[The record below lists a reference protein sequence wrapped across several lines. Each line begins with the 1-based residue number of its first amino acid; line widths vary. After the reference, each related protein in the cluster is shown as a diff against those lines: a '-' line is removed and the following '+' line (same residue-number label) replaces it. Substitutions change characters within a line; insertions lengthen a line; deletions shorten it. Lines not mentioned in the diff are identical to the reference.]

1 VFFSG
6 RDRNEVTAGLST
18 DLEAYYAEAYSGIAS
33 SGSFGLASR
42 LQHRQME
49 RYSLV
54 RELSGQRILEV
65 GAGRGQHIAFVD
77 PDSWTEYLQTDLR
90 PPAEVNPGDG
100 SWISESVDASSL
112 PLPDQSFDRLISTCV
127 LAHTDDPS
135 LTLKEW
141 RRVVRPG
148 GLITLYLPTESSLAL
163 NFLRL
168 LGPRQARIKAGFDP
182 RIIFLDHRYN
192 YRYLKTLIELEFE
205 GDQSRSRRFP
215 RLFPWWLSLWE
226 IVQIKI

>member
-1 VFFSG
+1 MKLHQ
-6 RDRNEVTAGLST
+6 GLST
-18 DLEAYYAEAYSGIAS
+18 DLDVYYAEAYSSIAS

-49 RYSLV
+49 RHGLV
-54 RELSGQRILEV
+54 RGLSGQKILEV
-65 GAGRGQHIAFVD
+65 GAGGGQRVAFVD

-90 PPAEVNPGDG
+90 PPAEVYSGEG

-112 PLPDQSFDRLISTCV
+112 PFPDQSFDRLISTCV
-127 LAHTDDPS
+127 LAHTDNPS

-148 GLITLYLPTESSLAL
+148 GLITLYLSTESSLAL

-205 GDQSRSRRFP
+205 GSAIRSRKFP

>member
-1 VFFSG
+1 VSKDSQKHAG
-6 RDRNEVTAGLST
+6 RLST
-18 DLEAYYAEAYSGIAS
+18 DLDAYYTEAYSSIAS
-33 SGSFGLASR
+33 SGSFGLASK

-49 RYSLV
+49 SHSLV
-54 RELSGQRILEV
+54 KGLSGQKILEV
-65 GAGRGQHIAFVD
+65 GAGDGQHIAFVD
-77 PDSWTEYLQTDLR
+77 PTSWDEYLQTDLR
-90 PPAEVNPGDG
+90 PPAEINSGNG
-100 SWISESVDASSL
+100 SWLFESVDATNL
-112 PLPDQSFDRLISTCV
+112 PFPDQSFDRLISTCV
-127 LAHTDDPS
+127 LAHTEDPP
-135 LTLKEW
+135 LTLQEW

-163 NFLRL
+163 NFFRL

-192 YRYLKTLIELEFE
+192 YRYLKTVLELEFE
-205 GDQSRSRRFP
+205 DCAISSRRFP

>member
-1 VFFSG
+1 MFFRSKE
-6 RDRNEVTAGLST
+6 RNEVTVGVST
-18 DLEAYYAEAYSGIAS
+18 DLDAYYAEAYSNIAR
-33 SGSFGLASR
+33 SGSFGLASK

-49 RYSLV
+49 SHSLV
-54 RELSGQRILEV
+54 RGLSGQQILEV
-65 GAGRGQHIAFVD
+65 GAGEGQHVAFVASA
-77 PDSWTEYLQTDLR
+77 SWKEYLQTDLR
-90 PPAEVNPGDG
+90 PPVQVNLGEG
-100 SWISESVDASSL
+100 SWISESVDASIL
-112 PLPDQSFDRLISTCV
+112 PFPDQSFDRLISTCV
-127 LAHTDDPS
+127 LAHTDNPE

-141 RRVVRPG
+141 RRVIRPG

-192 YRYLKTLIELEFE
+192 YRYLKTVIALEFE
-205 GDQSRSRRFP
+205 GSVIRSRRFP
-215 RLFPWWLSLWE
+215 RLLPWWLSLWE